1 VGGGVIGVEY
11 ASFFA
16 VLGTKVTLVE
26 RGPRPIS
33 FMDHETVDEM
43 IHDLRTN
50 DLVLRCNENVVSIAV
65 TPEPD
70 RRVQVELESGKRIT
84 ADAAIVSGGRQG
96 CVEGMRLEAIGLAAD
111 GRGRISVDGYYRTP
125 VPSVFAAGDIVG
137 FPALSA
143 TSAAQ
148 GRIAALAMFGAPVH
162 PMGDDYPFGIYSI
175 PELSSA
181 GATEQKLSADKVPYE
196 IGIAR
201 YSEIARGK
209 IDQSSDGYLKLIFHR
224 ETKELL
230 GVHVLGAS
238 ATELVHIGQ
247 AVIRLKGGLDFFLS
261 NVFNYPT
268 YAECYRVAAL
278 NAYNNMRAGS
288 GA

>member
-1 VGGGVIGVEY
+1 
-11 ASFFA
+11 
-16 VLGTKVTLVE
+16 
-26 RGPRPIS
+26 
-33 FMDHETVDEM
+33 
-43 IHDLRTN
+43 
-50 DLVLRCNENVVSIAV
+50 
-65 TPEPD
+65 
-70 RRVQVELESGKRIT
+70 
-84 ADAAIVSGGRQG
+84 
-96 CVEGMRLEAIGLAAD
+96 
-111 GRGRISVDGYYRTP
+111 
-125 VPSVFAAGDIVG
+125 
-137 FPALSA
+137 
-143 TSAAQ
+143 
-148 GRIAALAMFGAPVH
+148 
-162 PMGDDYPFGIYSI
+162 MGDDDPFGIYSI